1 MPGPPVSSAVLGS
14 SAPQTRERILD
25 VAEALF
31 AERGFAG
38 TSVRDIAASA
48 GLTAASLYNHFD
60 GKEALY
66 AAVLERGIRPLVE
79 LMQQRAGRDPGAE
92 NAAALVGDVMEH
104 MRRRPHLPRLIQ
116 HEALTGG
123 AHVTRLAREWL
134 RPLLEYGN
142 AEMKR
147 GPSPWEPDEYPLMI
161 AAWIHM
167 VLGHFTM
174 APLFREV
181 FDEDPLGS
189 RMLENQIRFLQK
201 LARLLSTAHNRRNA
215 PGGQ

>member
-1 MPGPPVSSAVLGS
+1 MPGPPVPSAAPGGA
-14 SAPQTRERILD
+14 APQTRERILD
-25 VAEALF
+25 VAEQLF

-66 AAVLERGIRPLVE
+66 DAVLERGIRPLVL
-79 LMQQRAGRDPGAE
+79 LMQTRAGSDPGGE
-92 NAAALVGDVMEH
+92 TSAALVGEVMEH

-134 RPLLEYGN
+134 RPLLEYGT

-147 GPSPWEPDEYPLMI
+147 GASPFEPDEYPLMI
-161 AAWIHM
+161 AAWIHLI
-167 VLGHFTM
+167 LGHFTM

-181 FDEDPLGS
+181 FDEDPLGG
-189 RMLENQIRFLQK
+189 RMLESQIRFLQK
-201 LARLLSTAHNRRNA
+201 LARALSRTQSRRDA
-215 PGGQ
+215 PGQ

>member
-1 MPGPPVSSAVLGS
+1 MPGPPVPSPA
-14 SAPQTRERILD
+14 APATQTRERILD

-38 TSVRDIAASA
+38 TSVRDIASAA
-48 GLTAASLYNHFD
+48 GLTAASLYNHFE

-66 AAVLERGIRPLVE
+66 DAVLERGIRPLVL
-79 LMQQRAGRDPGAE
+79 LMQTRAGRD
-92 NAAALVGDVMEH
+92 AAGESAPALVGEVMDH
-104 MRRRPHLPRLIQ
+104 MRRHPHLPRLIQ

-123 AHVTRLAREWL
+123 AHVIRLARDWL
-134 RPLLEYGN
+134 RPLLEYGT

-147 GPSPWEPDEYPLMI
+147 GPSPWDADEYPLVI
-161 AAWIHM
+161 AGWIHL

-181 FDEDPLGS
+181 FDEDPLGA
-189 RMLENQIRFLQK
+189 RALEGQTRFLQK
-201 LARLLSTAHNRRNA
+201 LARVLNRTGNRRDA
-215 PGGQ
+215 PGE